1 MDLDFQEIN
10 SVHRSSNL
18 ALIKLCNHII
28 VIGHIGRAYTFS
40 LLEKGKILT
49 PLDSPDSPPDIFQ
62 KQTSKTTH
70 EILLHGGHTLHHRTH
85 LENVQKYCQRL
96 ETSVG

>member
-10 SVHRSSNL
+10 SVHRSSDL

-40 LLEKGKILT
+40 LLEKEKILT
-49 PLDSPDSPPDIFQ
+49 PLESRDSPPDIFQ
-62 KQTSKTTH
+62 NKHPKQPMR
-70 EILLHGGHTLHHRTH
+70 IPLHGGHTLHHRTD